1 MKASGTSDKE
11 TSVLDAREMSIGYR
25 LPGKKKRVVADGLQ
39 ASLRAGQFV
48 CLLGPNGAGKSTLIR
63 TLAGMQEPLAGDIR
77 FEGIPLGNW
86 SARERAQ
93 RMSMVLTRQ
102 GNAGMMPAAALVALG
117 RQPFTNWTG
126 RLTRRDEE
134 AVRQALRDVGI
145 EELAHRHVGE
155 LSDGEQQ
162 KVMIA
167 RALAQK
173 PRVMI
178 LDEAT
183 AFLDL
188 PRRVE
193 LMQLL
198 QKLAT
203 ENGQAILLST
213 HDLDL
218 ALRHADKLWILP
230 RGGPLREGTP
240 EDLVL
245 ADALSDAFAEA
256 PEVRFDKTSGAFK
269 RRGGEKGIIVLSGND
284 VSALWT
290 ARALERKGYCVI
302 PNGDAPF
309 RIAVM
314 NENGSASSASW
325 EIRNAAGDK
334 TAVCASIEAL
344 LENLEYENGNTRGR
358 VAENRAGTSEC
369 QF

>member
-1 MKASGTSDKE
+1 MSTMPVEKTSM
-11 TSVLDAREMSIGYR
+11 LDASEMSIGYR
-25 LPGKKKRVVADGLQ
+25 LPGKKKRVVADGIEI
-39 ASLRAGQFV
+39 SLYAGQLV
-48 CLLGPNGAGKSTLIR
+48 CMLGPNGAGKSTLIR

-77 FEGIPLGNW
+77 FEGIPMCDW

-102 GNAGMMPAAALVALG
+102 QGGAGMMPAAALVALG
-117 RQPFTNWTG
+117 RQPFTNWAG

-134 AVRQALRDVGI
+134 AVRQALRGGGG

-162 KVMIA
+162 EVMIA
-167 RALAQK
+167 RALAQE

-203 ENGQAILLST
+203 ENGRAILLST

-218 ALRHADKLWILP
+218 ALRHADRLWILP
-230 RGGPLREGTP
+230 RGGHLRQGSP
-240 EDLVL
+240 EDMVL
-245 ADALSDAFAEA
+245 SDALSDAFAET
-256 PEVRFDKTSGAFK
+256 PELRFDKTSGAFK
-269 RRGGEKGIIVLSGND
+269 RRGGENGTVVLSGNG
-284 VSALWT
+284 VAALWA
-290 ARALERKGYCVI
+290 ARALERKGYRVI
-302 PNGDAPF
+302 PDGDAPF
-309 RIAVM
+309 RINVV
-314 NENGSASSASW
+314 NDNGAAAW
-325 EIRNAAGDK
+325 EIRNAAEDK
-334 TAVCASIEAL
+334 TAVCASIETL
-344 LENLEYENGNTRGR
+344 LEHIKWNH
-358 VAENRAGTSEC
+358 
-369 QF
+369 

>member
-1 MKASGTSDKE
+1 MKMNMVSEGN
-11 TSVLDAREMSIGYR
+11 TSVLDAREMCIGYR
-25 LPGKKKRVVADGLQ
+25 LPGNKKRVVANGIMV
-39 ASLRAGQFV
+39 SLCARQFV

-63 TLAGMQEPLAGDIR
+63 TLAGIQEPLAGDIR
-77 FEGIPLGNW
+77 FEGIPMSEW
-86 SARERAQ
+86 SARGRAQ

-102 GNAGMMPAAALVALG
+102 GIAGLMSVAALVALG

-126 RLTRRDEE
+126 RLTHQDEE
-134 AVRQALRDVGI
+134 AVQQALRDVGI

-173 PRVMI
+173 PQVMI

-203 ENGQAILLST
+203 KNGQAILLST

-230 RGGPLREGTP
+230 HGGPLRQGAP
-240 EDLVL
+240 EDMVL
-245 ADALSDAFAEA
+245 ADTFSNAFSES
-256 PEVRFDKTSGAFK
+256 PELRFDKASGAFK
-269 RRGGEKGIIVLSGND
+269 RHGGENGTVLLSGND
-284 VSALWT
+284 VATLWT
-290 ARALERKGYCVI
+290 KRALERKGYCVI
-302 PNGDAPF
+302 PDGIAPF
-309 RIAVM
+309 RITVIDK
-314 NENGSASSASW
+314 NSAPTW
-325 EIRNAAGDK
+325 EIRNTAEDK
-334 TAVCASIEAL
+334 TTVCDSIETL
-344 LENLEYENGNTRGR
+344 LEHLPHSAAMNGVGNGIFK
-358 VAENRAGTSEC
+358 NRADTPEC
-369 QF
+369 HS

>member
-1 MKASGTSDKE
+1 MKMNGISAGK
-11 TSVLDAREMSIGYR
+11 TSVLDAREMCIGYR
-25 LPGKKKRVVADGLQ
+25 LPGKKKRVVANGIM
-39 ASLRAGQFV
+39 ASLCSGQFV

-77 FEGIPLGNW
+77 FEGIPMGEW

-102 GNAGMMPAAALVALG
+102 GSVGMMPAAALVALG

-126 RLTRRDEE
+126 RLTRQDEE
-134 AVRQALRDVGI
+134 AVQQALRDVGI

-203 ENGQAILLST
+203 KNGQAILLST

-218 ALRHADKLWILP
+218 ALRHADRLWILP
-230 RGGPLREGTP
+230 RGGPLRQGAP
-240 EDLVL
+240 EDMVL
-245 ADALSDAFAEA
+245 ADTFSNAFTESS
-256 PEVRFDKTSGAFK
+256 ELRFDKVSGAFK
-269 RRGGEKGIIVLSGND
+269 RRGGENGTVVLSGND
-284 VSALWT
+284 VAALWT
-290 ARALERKGYCVI
+290 KRALERKGYCVI
-302 PNGDAPF
+302 PDGVAPF
-309 RIAVM
+309 RITVTDK
-314 NENGSASSASW
+314 NGATIW
-325 EIRNAAGDK
+325 EIRNTVEDK
-334 TAVCASIEAL
+334 TTVCDSIETL
-344 LENLEYENGNTRGR
+344 LEQLPHSADLNEVQNGNFK
-358 VAENRAGTSEC
+358 NRAGTSEC
-369 QF
+369 RP

>member
-1 MKASGTSDKE
+1 MNLKSSAGTSGEKA
-11 TSVLDAREMSIGYR
+11 SVLDAREMSIGYR
-25 LPGKKKRVVADGLQ
+25 LPGKKKRIVADGIG

-63 TLAGMQEPLAGDIR
+63 TLAGMQEPLAGDIT
-77 FEGIPLGNW
+77 FEGIPLGDW

-93 RMSMVLTRQ
+93 RMSMVLTKQ
-102 GNAGMMPAAALVALG
+102 GGAAMMPAAALVALG

-126 RLTRRDEE
+126 RLTQQDEE
-134 AVRQALRDVGI
+134 AVGQALRDVGI

-198 QKLAT
+198 QKLAS

-218 ALRHADKLWILP
+218 ALRHADRLWILP
-230 RGGPLREGTP
+230 RGGPLRQGAP
-240 EDLVL
+240 EDMVL
-245 ADALSDAFAEA
+245 ADALSDAFAET
-256 PEVRFDKTSGAFK
+256 PELRFDKTSGAFK
-269 RRGGEKGIIVLSGND
+269 RRGGENGTVVLSGNGTA
-284 VSALWT
+284 ALWT
-290 ARALERKGYCVI
+290 ARALERKGYRVI
-302 PNGDAPF
+302 PDGDAPF
-309 RIAVM
+309 SITVT
-314 NENGSASSASW
+314 NENGESVW
-325 EIRNAAGDK
+325 KIRNTEEDK
-334 TAVCASIEAL
+334 TAVCASIETL
-344 LENLEYENGNTRGR
+344 LEHLATE
-358 VAENRAGTSEC
+358 
-369 QF
+369 Q